1 MATSKETRVL
11 VEGFSK
17 IMASTAPSPTPIPF
31 GGFPL
36 ILLRLIA
43 AA

>member
-17 IMASTAPSPTPIPF
+17 IMASTAPSPTPSPF
-31 GGFPL
+31 GAFPF
-36 ILLRLIA
+36 LRLRFIA